1 MTLAATLPDEIRGP
15 QAQFLDAGMTKCA
28 THSTECS
35 YGSHVGCRLLLCV
48 ELKAAGKQQV
58 WPAVG
63 QALTQAAGLWERL
76 TLKGQSQSRGAE
88 V

>member
-1 MTLAATLPDEIRGP
+1 MVRLWQLHSLMKVGP
-15 QAQFLDAGMTKCA
+15 HAQPLKWG

-35 YGSHVGCRLLLCV
+35 YGSHIGCRLLLCV

-58 WPAVG
+58 RPAVG

-76 TLKGQSQSRGAE
+76 TLKGQNQSRGAE